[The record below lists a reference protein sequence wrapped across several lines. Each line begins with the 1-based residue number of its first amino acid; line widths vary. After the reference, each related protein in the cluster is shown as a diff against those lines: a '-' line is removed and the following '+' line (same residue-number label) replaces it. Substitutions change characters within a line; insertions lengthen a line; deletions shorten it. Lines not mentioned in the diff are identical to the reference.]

1 MSDASPPVRILLIS
15 GSSREGST
23 NAAVLRTAAALAGDG
38 VETVTYAGI
47 GALPIFNP
55 DDDQEGIPVD
65 PRVAEMRRDL
75 GACDAVLFCTPEY
88 AGAMPAAL
96 KNLLEWTIGDAG
108 TYQKPVAWI
117 NAAGSAAPTG
127 AADAHESLR
136 KVLGYA
142 GADIV
147 EDACARIPVERG
159 MVGSEGLVTDD
170 AVRDQIA
177 AVVGRLVAHVAA
189 ARASC

>member
-1 MSDASPPVRILLIS
+1 LLVC

-23 NAAVLRTAAALAGDG
+23 NAAVLRTAAAVADDG
-38 VETVTYAGI
+38 VETVVYPGI
-47 GALPIFNP
+47 GALPLFNP
-55 DDDQEGIPVD
+55 DDDREGLRVD
-65 PRVAEMRRDL
+65 PRVAEMRRDVE
-75 GACDAVLFCTPEY
+75 ASDAVLFCTPEY
-88 AGAMPAAL
+88 AGSLPAAL
-96 KNLLEWTIGDAG
+96 KILLEWTIGDAG

-127 AADAHESLR
+127 ASDAHESLR

-189 ARASC
+189 ARASY